1 MVNKIRNRLLS
12 TAQYKAMEYAI
23 TNEAPATG
31 YRKNANVIAVLTE
44 EYPELK
50 EVSTLTTLISA
61 RRSYMKSKAAG
72 KYAWQKK
79 PKQPENQGE
88 HHPLLA
94 EEKPSAVRPSMNR
107 SAPHQETS
115 SEPTITPA
123 DFHVENGKLKASSKT
138 VSIQNWTMHSATFTN
153 INGSVITIQLD
164 DSSATLSN
172 KGLMNIIKNI
182 L

>member
-1 MVNKIRNRLLS
+1 
-12 TAQYKAMEYAI
+12 MEYAI